1 MQLLSKE
8 KLLQAAEFQPLARVL
23 SIYKNFSLGR
33 LCIALHNKPGEG
45 VFGSG
50 NTAAQ

>member
-8 KLLQAAEFQPLARVL
+8 KLLQAVQFQPLACVL

-33 LCIALHNKPGEG
+33 LCKAIHKRPGDLYEHNKTER
-45 VFGSG
+45 
-50 NTAAQ
+50 